1 MEYILTILMVIII
14 GWLISQAYD
23 NYRAIRILDTW
34 QKDIVKWLVWRD
46 LTKDWGEPEPYL
58 PEDIKEFAEKEFPR
72 G

>member
-1 MEYILTILMVIII
+1 MEYILTILLLIII

-23 NYRAIRILDTW
+23 NYRAIRTLDKW
-34 QKDIVKWLVWRD
+34 QKEIVQWLVWRD
-46 LTKDWGEPEPYL
+46 LTKAWGEPEPYL